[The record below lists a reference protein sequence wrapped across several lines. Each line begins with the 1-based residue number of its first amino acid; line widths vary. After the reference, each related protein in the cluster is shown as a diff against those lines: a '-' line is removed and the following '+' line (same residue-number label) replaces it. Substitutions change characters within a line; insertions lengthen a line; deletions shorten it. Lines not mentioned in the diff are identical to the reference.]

1 MEYKNYHRDI
11 IMGHEIELIGW
22 PNKPP
27 RSPGS
32 MGTSL
37 PVFVKLLKAL
47 DCGDCY
53 FRDLS
58 KDEMKALDDAHEAS
72 VAAGEVET
80 RVRKIRS
87 DAGKPKGKKRVRDDD
102 SQSESDSDDEDA
114 PAL

>member
-1 MEYKNYHRDI
+1 
-11 IMGHEIELIGW
+11 
-22 PNKPP
+22 
-27 RSPGS
+27 

-114 PAL
+114 PALRKKKKGASSSNPAPKSKEVLSDTD